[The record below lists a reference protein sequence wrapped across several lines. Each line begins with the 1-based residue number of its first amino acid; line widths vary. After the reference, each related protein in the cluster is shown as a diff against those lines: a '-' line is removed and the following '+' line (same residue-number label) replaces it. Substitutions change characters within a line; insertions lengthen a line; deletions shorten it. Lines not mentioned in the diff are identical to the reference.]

1 MLLTVRDFTTRV
13 ESDLNGLI
21 DELQAIT
28 GRYGAWELRAWQR
41 SLPQVSVLLSQAP
54 LQDFHV
60 HLGQSGGAAL
70 EYRLPASSS
79 WCDVVLLGA
88 SPTGPSAVVLELKD
102 WDTSGDQPG
111 PREGL
116 VMHNGALHL
125 HPAEQVR
132 AYVEYCR
139 RFHSAIVATDAAV
152 NGCVFFT
159 ARTDIAPYVAAP
171 HARLTT
177 EFPVFSQN
185 DIQRPDGFPTHIARH
200 LVLPDEDFAHRFDQ
214 GSYVQDRN
222 FVIQVAKA
230 IQSSPDA
237 TFVLLDE
244 QRRGF
249 ELCMATIDK
258 HLAAGATNKAV
269 IIVEGPPGS
278 GKSVLAAQLWAG
290 LASDERIEGSV
301 VLTTTSGSQRSNW
314 EKLFEDTARGPGGRG
329 LVMPANRYNPGLS
342 PRWVKAERE
351 SGHRVDVDSW
361 RDNVRHYLE
370 SHGTSRLPDDHFAVS
385 IVDESH
391 ALIDPT
397 APNAKG
403 IPPSGWS
410 MHAGPQAWHIIR
422 ASRVSIFLLD
432 GDQSYRD
439 NETTTSGAIEAWAH
453 EFGVTAIE
461 HVSLAGAQFR
471 CCGSVE
477 YVRWLESLL
486 GLAES
491 RVPTGTW
498 RRGGRGKGLFQ
509 FDVVSDPA
517 ALDDALDA
525 RIQEGRSARLVAA
538 YGRPWKTKNESH
550 PHDLPGEKT
559 DFHFRY
565 ERAGEA
571 REWIRPWNYAPKQ
584 DYTLFVQAP
593 VDSRMYDNAL
603 AEVGCPY
610 VVRGFDFDYV
620 GILWLRDLVW
630 RDGHWRANLDSIFE
644 SAWPKTLAAAR
655 RDPDG
660 PAMDALVERL
670 ARGYRILLTRAIHGV
685 YVWFEDE
692 ETRRH
697 VGAWLAE

>member
-28 GRYGAWELRAWQR
+28 GRYGDWELRAWQR
-41 SLPQVSVLLSQAP
+41 SLPQVSVLLSQVS

-60 HLGQSGGAAL
+60 YLGQSGGAAL
-70 EYRLPASSS
+70 EYRLPAASS

-116 VMHNGALHL
+116 IMHKGALYL
-125 HPAEQVR
+125 HPADQVR

-139 RFHSAIVATDAAV
+139 RFHSAIVATNAAV

-159 ARTDIAPYVAAP
+159 TRTDIAPYVAAP
-171 HARLTT
+171 HAHLTT
-177 EFPVFSQN
+177 EFPVFNQN
-185 DIQRPDGFPTHIARH
+185 DIHGPDGLPTYIARH

-230 IQSSPDA
+230 IQSSPEPA
-237 TFVLLDE
+237 FVLLDE

-314 EKLFEDTARGPGGRG
+314 ERLFEQAARGPGGRG

-342 PRWVKAERE
+342 IKWVNAERE
-351 SGHRVDVDSW
+351 RGHQLDVDTW

-370 SHGTSRLPDDHFAVS
+370 SHGPSRLPDDHLAVS

-397 APNAKG
+397 APNARG
-403 IPPSGWS
+403 VPPAGWT
-410 MHAGPQAWHIIR
+410 MHAGPQAWHIMR

-432 GDQSYRD
+432 GAQSYRD

-453 EFGVTAIE
+453 EFGVTAVE

-471 CCGSVE
+471 CGGSVE
-477 YVRWLESLL
+477 YVQWVEGLL
-486 GLAES
+486 GLAEP
-491 RVPTGTW
+491 RVPPHGH
-498 RRGGRGKGLFQ
+498 
-509 FDVVSDPA
+509 
-517 ALDDALDA
+517 
-525 RIQEGRSARLVAA
+525 VA
-538 YGRPWKTKNESH
+538 
-550 PHDLPGEKT
+550 
-559 DFHFRY
+559 
-565 ERAGEA
+565 
-571 REWIRPWNYAPKQ
+571 
-584 DYTLFVQAP
+584 
-593 VDSRMYDNAL
+593 
-603 AEVGCPY
+603 
-610 VVRGFDFDYV
+610 
-620 GILWLRDLVW
+620 
-630 RDGHWRANLDSIFE
+630 
-644 SAWPKTLAAAR
+644 
-655 RDPDG
+655 
-660 PAMDALVERL
+660 
-670 ARGYRILLTRAIHGV
+670 
-685 YVWFEDE
+685 
-692 ETRRH
+692 
-697 VGAWLAE
+697 